1 MISINRI
8 QPLVSVCI
16 VTYNQEK
23 YIRKCL
29 ESVVTQHA
37 DFPIEIIVG
46 DDASTDSTSM
56 ILNEF
61 SVAHPNRFR
70 IIRHKKNI
78 GPTANV
84 LSTYG
89 VAKGKYIAHLDG
101 DDIMLPGKLQ
111 AQLDILEAN
120 PDCIACVHDVILIN
134 PSDELIQDH
143 WKNNKEGKKDV
154 HYLLDNLPFFAHS
167 SKFFRAESLH
177 GFTGDGK
184 GELIDCTL
192 HYIQAKRGFFYYIDS
207 PLGGYRLL
215 TGLTSGT
222 GTVNPVIVR
231 RICEVY
237 EKALVELPKKRRT
250 EKAYAKALLGFA
262 YQSAVLGNGLD
273 FRKYIKRSVEVAKIS
288 ALQLAMYLM
297 YFVPGLA
304 CRIAG
309 LRSSFRPG
317 GRYRR

>member
-1 MISINRI
+1 MTLINGI
-8 QPLVSVCI
+8 QPLVSVCV

-29 ESVVTQHA
+29 ESVVTQHVN
-37 DFPIEIIVG
+37 FPIEIIVG
-46 DDASTDSTSM
+46 DDASTDLTSM
-56 ILNEF
+56 IVKEF
-61 SVAHPNRFR
+61 SVEHTGLVRV
-70 IIRHKKNI
+70 IRHAKNI

-84 LSTYG
+84 LSTYSA
-89 VAKGKYIAHLDG
+89 AKGKYIAHLDG

-111 AQLDILEAN
+111 AQLEILEAN

-167 SKFFRAESLH
+167 SKFFRAESLQ
-177 GFTGDGK
+177 GFTGDGG

-192 HYIQAKRGFFYYIDS
+192 HYIQAKRGFFYYINS

-215 TGLTSGT
+215 TGLTSAT
-222 GTVNPVIVR
+222 GAINPVIIR
-231 RICEVY
+231 RVCEVY
-237 EKALVELPKKRRT
+237 EKALVELPEKNRT
-250 EKAYAKALLGFA
+250 EKAYSKALLEFA
-262 YQSAVLGNGLD
+262 YQSAVLDNRED

-288 ALQLAMYLM
+288 VLQLAMYLM

-304 CRIAG
+304 CRVAV